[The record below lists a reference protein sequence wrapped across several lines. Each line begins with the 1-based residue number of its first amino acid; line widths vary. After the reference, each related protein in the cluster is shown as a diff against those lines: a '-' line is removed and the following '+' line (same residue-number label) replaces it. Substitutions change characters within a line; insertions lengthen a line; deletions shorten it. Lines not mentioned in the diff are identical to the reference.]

1 MRRSTINTILRAADA
16 YIRERGFYL
25 PPFAYWS
32 PDEWRARAP
41 ECAEIVANQLGWDV
55 TDFGT

>member
-1 MRRSTINTILRAADA
+1 MRRSAINTILRTADA

-32 PDEWRARAP
+32 PDE
-41 ECAEIVANQLGWDV
+41 V
-55 TDFGT
+55 